1 MVDKKYVS
9 HYQGKEIDDLLDKIK
24 DLEIDNYY
32 PKLEID
38 ELLSKK
44 ADADKYYSK
53 EQVDELE
60 TFEADTPN
68 AQVTV
73 GKLEEGTPLAGLSVK
88 TVLKMI
94 LYGGAKNPVLVD
106 PSFDFE
112 ITRPL
117 FGVYHTPYILTGILK
132 LDRGSIT
139 PDYGTSGFRAGL
151 PYKYSVNDETYE
163 TGNLVYNF
171 SLNIANLKA
180 GDNRV
185 MAKVYYNEGEQP
197 LNSLGAPFDKPYLAG
212 EMSREINIIGL
223 TASYSGLNNDYKE
236 DDLSTEL
243 IPIEDENYQKVGLF
257 GNEGVISGYQIKAP
271 EMVNLENPQTILLP
285 DGIKIYGIQSWDM
298 NKGTWNWFY
307 GDNAEE
313 TIAVNTWINKGVVE
327 KNIDGV
333 PIIYN
338 RFDYNIEIYG
348 AMGENYFRFL
358 IKEKRDGKD

>member
-32 PKLEID
+32 PKLEVD

-44 ADADKYYSK
+44 ADADKYYNK

-106 PSFDFE
+106 PSFDCE
-112 ITRPL
+112 ITQPL
-117 FGVYHTPYILTGILK
+117 FGVYNAPYVLNGILK
-132 LDRGSIT
+132 FDRGSIT
-139 PDYGTSGFRAGL
+139 PDYGTSGFRAGS
-151 PYKYSVNDETYE
+151 PYKYSVNDENYE
-163 TGNLVYNF
+163 TGELVRDF
-171 SLNIANLKA
+171 SLDIAILKA
-180 GDNRV
+180 GNNLV
-185 MAKVYYNEGEQP
+185 TAKVYYNEGEQP
-197 LNSLGAPFDKPYLAG
+197 LNSLGAPFDNPYPAG
-212 EMSREINIIGL
+212 ELSKKVNIIGL
-223 TASYSGLNNDYKE
+223 TASYSGLNGEYTE
-236 DDLSTEL
+236 DNFSTEL

-257 GNEGVISGYQIKAP
+257 GNDGLISGYQIKTPDMQLASD
-271 EMVNLENPQTILLP
+271 VQSILLP
-285 DGIKIYGIQSWDM
+285 KGIKICGIQSWDM

-313 TIAVNTWINKGVVE
+313 TVVANSWVE
-327 KNIDGV
+327 KETVEKLIDGTTV
-333 PIIYN
+333 FYN
-338 RFDYNIEIYG
+338 RFDYNIETYG
-348 AMGENYFRFL
+348 TMGENYFRFL
-358 IKEKRDGKD
+358 IKEI

>member
-32 PKLEID
+32 PKLEVD

-44 ADADKYYSK
+44 ADADKYYNK

-106 PSFDFE
+106 PSFNCE
-112 ITRPL
+112 ITQSL
-117 FGVYHTPYILTGILK
+117 FGVYGAFYTLK
-132 LDRGSIT
+132 GTLKFDRGSIT
-139 PDYGTSGFRAGL
+139 PDYGTSGFRAGS
-151 PYKYSVNDETYE
+151 PYKYSVNDENYE
-163 TGNLVYNF
+163 TGELVRDF
-171 SLNIANLKA
+171 SLDIASLKA
-180 GDNRV
+180 GNNLV
-185 MAKVYYNEGEQP
+185 TAKVYYNEGEQP
-197 LNSLGAPFDKPYLAG
+197 LNSLGAPFGDPYPAG
-212 EMSREINIIGL
+212 EISKGINIIGL
-223 TASYSGLNNDYKE
+223 TASYSGLNNDYKKDE
-236 DDLSTEL
+236 LSTEL
-243 IPIEDENYQKVGLF
+243 IPIEDKDYRKVGLF
-257 GNEGVISGYQIKAP
+257 GNEGIISGYQIKVP
-271 EMVNLENPQTILLP
+271 EMVDLENPQTILLP
-285 DGIKIYGIQSWDM
+285 NSVKIHGIQSWDM
-298 NKGTWNWFY
+298 NKGAWNWFY

-313 TIAVNTWINKGVVE
+313 TITAESWINKGVVE
-327 KNIDGV
+327 KDVDGV
-333 PIIYN
+333 PITYN
-338 RFDYNIEIYG
+338 RFDYNFETYG

-358 IKEKRDGKD
+358 IKEK